1 MAPWMVCRKRG
12 TKRRKIK
19 VCSCVPSLIRESTY
33 MTVLLFSAA
42 IVKDLSGCSAAVC
55 SPLEAVC

>member
-1 MAPWMVCRKRG
+1 
-12 TKRRKIK
+12 
-19 VCSCVPSLIRESTY
+19 

-42 IVKDLSGCSAAVC
+42 IVKDLSGRFAAVC